1 MLDKPKFEGVQVVH
15 FGNAKYNSAWAG
27 PDHTFLSGSI
37 SQQYF
42 LENWITLKGFDF
54 FFFLLRF
61 KRKDSVW
68 HFVQFG
74 AP

>member
-37 SQQYF
+37 SQQYL
-42 LENWITLKGFDF
+42 LENWITLIF
-54 FFFLLRF
+54 FFFFIEKGRF
-61 KRKDSVW
+61 KRKDSDW
-68 HFVQFG
+68 HFVRFG